1 MTDECDALFGALP
14 AAIVKRI
21 GSHVDVCAVVI
32 LMREPAEVT
41 RRKRLFELAHTL
53 LGFRWALHAQQE
65 SNRRARSEAPSEK
78 VFGNFV
84 HRTTSVPFLI
94 ARALRRG

>member
-1 MTDECDALFGALP
+1 MANGSDALFGALP
-14 AAIVKRI
+14 AARAKRI
-21 GSHVDVCAVVI
+21 GSHVDVCAVVV

-41 RRKRLFELAHTL
+41 RRERLFERDHTL

-65 SNRRARSEAPSEK
+65 SDRRARSEAPSEK